1 MDLRVYAGFGPLG
14 DESLLHELSK
24 GAHLGDPKPAI
35 YLTIGVVLLALV
47 VAGVRCAVV
56 VAGVTGLANLTT
68 VVLASTVS
76 IARAPLPAPD
86 LWPSN
91 HTTAVAAAG
100 MALLLIFRGRLRW
113 PAWLLAYGMCVGIA
127 LMLLIRGT
135 HLLSDVVAAV
145 LVAGF
150 WAAVGAQLLRAHS
163 SS

>member
-1 MDLRVYAGFGPLG
+1 M
-14 DESLLHELSK
+14 
-24 GAHLGDPKPAI
+24 
-35 YLTIGVVLLALV
+35 VVLALV
-47 VAGVRCAVV
+47 VAGVRCAIVA
-56 VAGVTGLANLTT
+56 AGVMALANLTT
-68 VVLASTVS
+68 IALASTLS
-76 IARAPLPAPD
+76 IQRAPLPGGN

-100 MALLLIFRGRLRW
+100 MALLLIFRGRWRW

-150 WAAVGAQLLRAHS
+150 WAAVGAQVLRAHS